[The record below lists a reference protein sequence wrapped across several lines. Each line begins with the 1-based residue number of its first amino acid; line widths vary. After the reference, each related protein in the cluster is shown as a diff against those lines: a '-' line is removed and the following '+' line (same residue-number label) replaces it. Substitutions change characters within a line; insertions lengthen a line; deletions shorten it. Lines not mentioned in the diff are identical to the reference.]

1 MPNMVTMVSLPMET
15 ANKRAIFAGKD
26 GLRWLGLKVDEQM
39 DQATNVNI
47 WRTPGF
53 GRCHNLTRST
63 ALKKKLAPTAGE
75 EGERGRE
82 SVTKKS
88 ERIIETKETEQ
99 KRQTQIERGRRD
111 KKSTDSDKTSEG
123 ERRICGFLNDRVA
136 PSLSLPVRS

>member
-1 MPNMVTMVSLPMET
+1 MMPNMVTMVSLPMET

-53 GRCHNLTRST
+53 GCCHNLTRST

-88 ERIIETKETEQ
+88 ERIIATKETEQ
-99 KRQTQIERGRRD
+99 KRQTQIERGRCD
-111 KKSTDSDKTSEG
+111 KKIK
-123 ERRICGFLNDRVA
+123 RLRQN
-136 PSLSLPVRS
+136 

>member
-1 MPNMVTMVSLPMET
+1 MVTMVSLPMET
-15 ANKRAIFAGKD
+15 AASKRAIFAGKD

-53 GRCHNLTRST
+53 GCCHNLARST
-63 ALKKKLAPTAGE
+63 ALKKKLAQTAGE

-88 ERIIETKETEQ
+88 ERIIDTKKNTD
-99 KRQTQIERGRRD
+99 RER
-111 KKSTDSDKTSEG
+111 K
-123 ERRICGFLNDRVA
+123 V
-136 PSLSLPVRS
+136 